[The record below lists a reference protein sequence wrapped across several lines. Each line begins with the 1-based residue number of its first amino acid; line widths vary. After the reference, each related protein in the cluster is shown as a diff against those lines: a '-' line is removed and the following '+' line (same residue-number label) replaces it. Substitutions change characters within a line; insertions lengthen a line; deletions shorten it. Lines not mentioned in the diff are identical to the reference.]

1 LSDDLLYILKA
12 TPAASVLK
20 VLPEETMENLSS
32 NISVFF
38 SIPMVN
44 LSTLDLKD
52 ELPCPLEIT
61 PKVL

>member
-1 LSDDLLYILKA
+1 
-12 TPAASVLK
+12 
-20 VLPEETMENLSS
+20 MENLSS

-52 ELPCPLEIT
+52 ELPCPIQIT
-61 PKVL
+61 PSIL